1 VQACSAKERKGCEVS
16 AITQEGIRQE
26 FSAWVDAHWD
36 EEIGIVAWRD
46 LLVASG
52 WAVPSWPE
60 RWFGKGLPVWADQV
74 VAGVIREKGVVGPP
88 IGGGM
93 NLAAPTILVHGS
105 DEVKEKFLRPTL
117 VGEVKWCQLF
127 SEPGAGSDLASL
139 SASAVRDGDEWVVNG
154 QKVWNTSAQYA
165 DLGMLVVRTNWDRPK
180 HHGISYF
187 VLPMQQ
193 AGVDVR
199 PIHQM
204 NYHSSFNEVF
214 LTDARVP
221 AENLVG
227 DTDDGWRIARTTLAY
242 ERTFNTLRR
251 PNFRGDENALGRTLR
266 EAKEEA
272 ERHFTTY
279 VWYPQRAGRPDLA
292 IERARDFGDA
302 SDLVVRQAITQL
314 YSFSKASEWTSMRA
328 QAARALGRAA
338 GPEGSLGKLAASE
351 VARMSNKV
359 HTLIS
364 GTHGV
369 LKDGDNPLD
378 AVIAEVLISTPA
390 QSIAGGTDEI
400 QRNIIGEKILGLSRE
415 PEAKSDK

>member
-1 VQACSAKERKGCEVS
+1 
-16 AITQEGIRQE
+16 
-26 FSAWVDAHWD
+26 
-36 EEIGIVAWRD
+36 
-46 LLVASG
+46 
-52 WAVPSWPE
+52 
-60 RWFGKGLPVWADQV
+60 
-74 VAGVIREKGVVGPP
+74 
-88 IGGGM
+88 M

-193 AGVDVR
+193 SGVEVR

-292 IERARDFGDA
+292 VERARDFGVA
-302 SDLVVRQAITQL
+302 SDLVVRQAITRL

-364 GTHGV
+364 GTQGV

-378 AVIAEVLISTPA
+378 AVIAEVLVSTSA

>member
-1 VQACSAKERKGCEVS
+1 VS
-16 AITQEGIRQE
+16 AITQESIRKE

-193 AGVDVR
+193 AGVEVR

-292 IERARDFGDA
+292 VERSRDFSVA
-302 SDLVVRQAITQL
+302 SDLVVRQAITRL

-328 QAARALGRAA
+328 QAARALGRAV

-364 GTHGV
+364 GTQGV

-378 AVIAEVLISTPA
+378 AVIAEVLVSTPA

-415 PEAKSDK
+415 PEAKSEK

>member
-1 VQACSAKERKGCEVS
+1 VSGVNQESVRKEFGE
-16 AITQEGIRQE
+16 
-26 FSAWVDAHWD
+26 WVDAHWD

-105 DEVKEKFLRPTL
+105 DEVKDKFLRPTL

-139 SASAVRDGDEWVVNG
+139 SASAVRDGDEWIVNG

-193 AGVDVR
+193 EGVEVR

-227 DTDDGWRIARTTLAY
+227 DTEDGWRIARTTLAY

-292 IERARDFGDA
+292 IERSHDFGVA
-302 SDLVVRQAITQL
+302 SDLVVRQAITRL

-351 VARMSNKV
+351 VARMSNAV
-359 HTLIS
+359 HSLIAR
-364 GTHGV
+364 TQGV
-369 LKDGDNPLD
+369 LKDGDSPLD

>member
-1 VQACSAKERKGCEVS
+1 MSP
-16 AITQEGIRQE
+16 ITQDGIRKE
-26 FSAWVDAHWD
+26 FSTWVNANWD

-127 SEPGAGSDLASL
+127 SEPGAGSDLAGL

-193 AGVDVR
+193 EGVEVR

-227 DTDDGWRIARTTLAY
+227 DAEDGWRIARTTLAY
-242 ERTFNTLRR
+242 ERTFSTLRR
-251 PNFRGDENALGRTLR
+251 PNFHGDENALGRTLR

-272 ERHFTTY
+272 ERHFKTY

-292 IERARDFGDA
+292 IERARDNGVAGDP
-302 SDLVVRQAITQL
+302 VVRQAITRL
-314 YSFSKASEWTSMRA
+314 YSFSKASEWTSSRA

-364 GTHGV
+364 GTQGV
-369 LKDGDNPLD
+369 LKDGDSPLD

-415 PEAKSDK
+415 PEAKSEK

>member
-1 VQACSAKERKGCEVS
+1 MQACGAKERKGRKVS
-16 AITQEGIRQE
+16 TITQESIRKE
-26 FSAWVDAHWD
+26 FSDWVDAHWD
-36 EEIGIVAWRD
+36 EEMGIVAWRD
-46 LLVASG
+46 QLVASG

-74 VAGVIREKGVVGPP
+74 VAAVIREKGVVGPP

-127 SEPGAGSDLASL
+127 SEPGAGSDLESL

-193 AGVDVR
+193 AGVEVR

-292 IERARDFGDA
+292 VERARDFGVA
-302 SDLVVRQAITQL
+302 SDLVVRQAITRL

-364 GTHGV
+364 GTQGV
-369 LKDGDNPLD
+369 LKDGDSPLD
-378 AVIAEVLISTPA
+378 AVIAEVLVSTSA

-415 PEAKSDK
+415 PEAKNDK

>member
-1 VQACSAKERKGCEVS
+1 VQACGAKERKGRKVS
-16 AITQEGIRQE
+16 TITQESIRKE
-26 FSAWVDAHWD
+26 FSDWVDAHWD
-36 EEIGIVAWRD
+36 EEMGIVAWRD
-46 LLVASG
+46 QLVASG

-74 VAGVIREKGVVGPP
+74 VAAVIREKGVVGPP

-127 SEPGAGSDLASL
+127 SEPGAGSDLANL

-193 AGVDVR
+193 AGVEVR

-221 AENLVG
+221 AENLLG
-227 DTDDGWRIARTTLAY
+227 DIDDGWRIARTTLAY

-292 IERARDFGDA
+292 VERARDFGVA
-302 SDLVVRQAITQL
+302 SDLVVRQAITRL

-364 GTHGV
+364 GTQGV
-369 LKDGDNPLD
+369 LKDGDSPLD
-378 AVIAEVLISTPA
+378 AVIAEVLVSTSA

-415 PEAKSDK
+415 PEAKNDK